1 MKSTAHFKKTN
12 LFLILL
18 IVWGFTSCSTKIT
31 FPVSAVVPA
40 AEPAAKI
47 AKNKEGVYEL
57 ELNVNNLALPERL
70 SPPKKHY
77 LVWIDTDQ
85 GIKKLG
91 EMSNNSGMFRNRGKA
106 AFEATT
112 QYRPTIILVTAE
124 NDLEINF
131 PGSHVVLKSR
141 PFEVK

>member
-1 MKSTAHFKKTN
+1 MKSTTHFKKTN
-12 LFLILL
+12 LFLILFIL
-18 IVWGFTSCSTKIT
+18 GGFTSCSTKIT

-47 AKNKEGVYEL
+47 GKNKEGVYEV